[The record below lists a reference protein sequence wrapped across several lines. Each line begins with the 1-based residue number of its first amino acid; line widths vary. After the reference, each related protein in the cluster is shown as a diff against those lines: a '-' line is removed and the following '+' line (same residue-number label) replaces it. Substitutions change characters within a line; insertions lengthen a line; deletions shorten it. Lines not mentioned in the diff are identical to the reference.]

1 MIVLAAL
8 TAMAIGFL
16 GTAQAMAAPAQGSV
30 IGAAAASTSPVTKVP
45 CAMRRVLRPA
55 RMRHAPRV
63 LVKAKQDRHTSRC
76 AW

>member
-16 GTAQAMAAPAQGSV
+16 GTAQTMAAPAQGSV

-45 CAMRRVLRPA
+45 CAMRRVCGRRGCA
-55 RMRHAPRV
+55 MRRV
-63 LVKAKQDRHTSRC
+63 C
-76 AW
+76 W